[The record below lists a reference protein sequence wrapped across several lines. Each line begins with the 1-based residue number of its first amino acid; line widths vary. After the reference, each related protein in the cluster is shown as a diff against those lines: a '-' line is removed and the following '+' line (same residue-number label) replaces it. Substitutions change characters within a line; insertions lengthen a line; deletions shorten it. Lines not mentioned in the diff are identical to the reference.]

1 MTIEIFQTILI
12 ACFIT
17 TFILGVVVFKTNFCT
32 MGAVSDLV
40 NIGDTGRMR
49 SWFFA
54 IATAILGVA
63 ILNIFNMADISLANS
78 NQTSNPPYLSSNFMW
93 PRYILG
99 GIMFG
104 VGMTLASGC
113 GNRTLVR
120 IGGGNIKSV
129 LVLIIMGISA
139 YFMIFTN
146 FANNIFFL
154 WMQPVTIDFSN
165 YGLNNQSLSS
175 IINLLFNSESDLFFF
190 IIPLLISLLL
200 FYWCFKSSDFYKSFD
215 NIFSGLVLGIAVT
228 IAWYL
233 TAGPM
238 GQELMSEIEFLDG
251 NEKPYA
257 TGIQGLTF
265 VQPSAVFIRLIE
277 SNFNL
282 IFINFSLTAAAGII
296 CGSFVYSV
304 ISRRFKVEWFSSLKD
319 LVNHVIGA
327 ILMGIGGVLA
337 LGCTIGQ
344 GVTGISTLSVGSF
357 ISLAFI
363 IFGSSITMKIYL
375 YRMVYEDSTFLDALL
390 SGLADFKLLPK
401 ILRKLDPVS

>member
-1 MTIEIFQTILI
+1 MTIEIFQTILLI
-12 ACFIT
+12 CFIT
-17 TFILGVVVFKTNFCT
+17 TFILGAVVFKTSFCT

-54 IATAILGVA
+54 IAIAIFGVA
-63 ILNIFNMADISLANS
+63 ILNIFNIADINLANS
-78 NQTSNPPYLSSNFMW
+78 KQTSNPPYLSTVFMW

-99 GIMFG
+99 GILFG
-104 VGMTLASGC
+104 IGMTLASGC

-120 IGGGNIKSV
+120 IGGGNIKSI
-129 LVLIIMGISA
+129 LVLFIMGTSA

-146 FANNIFFL
+146 FANNVFFS
-154 WMQPVTIDFSN
+154 WMQPTIIDFSN
-165 YGLNNQSLSS
+165 YGLNNQSVSS
-175 IINLLFNSESDLFFF
+175 IINLFFNSQSELFFF
-190 IIPLLISLLL
+190 IIPTLISLLII
-200 FYWCFKSSDFYKSFD
+200 YWCFKSSDFYKSFD
-215 NIFSGLVLGIAVT
+215 NIFSGLVLGVAVT

-265 VQPSAVFIRLIE
+265 VQPSAILIRLIE

-282 IFINFSLTAAAGII
+282 IFINFALTAAAGII
-296 CGSFVYSV
+296 CGSLAYS
-304 ISRRFKVEWFSSLKD
+304 IIFNKFKVEWFASLKD
-319 LVNHVIGA
+319 LLNHVIGA

-344 GVTGISTLSVGSF
+344 GVTGVSTLSVGSF

-363 IFGSSITMKIYL
+363 IFGSGITMKIQL
-375 YRMVYEDSTFLDALL
+375 YRMVYEDSSFLDALL
-390 SGLADFKLLPK
+390 SGLVDFRLLPK
-401 ILRKLDPVS
+401 ILRKLDQVS